1 MMSGLTIR
9 IFGAR
14 GEAVGL
20 FLLQFSALAAW

>member
-1 MMSGLTIR
+1 MSGLTIR
-9 IFGAR
+9 VFGAR

>member
-1 MMSGLTIR
+1 MSGLTIR